1 MSKSFEITRRTAL
14 RGLGT
19 ALALPFLEGML
30 PSVGLAA
37 PAGAAVGPMRLA
49 FFYVPNGVH
58 MQDWTP
64 TSEGTDYALPHIL
77 EPLAG
82 LKGEFSVL
90 TGLTQ
95 SKANANGDGPGDHA
109 RALASFLTGRTSGWG
124 SRPTKS
130 PPIRWVVTPAFPH
143 WNLAVM
149 PGLNPAIATPATA
162 VPTLRTSPGNQP
174 LSHW

>member
-30 PSVGLAA
+30 SSVGQAA
-37 PAGAAVGPMRLA
+37 PAAAGAGPMRLA

-64 TSEGTDYALPHIL
+64 TAEGTDYALPHIL
-77 EPLAG
+77 EPLSG
-82 LKGEFSVL
+82 LKSEFSVL

-109 RALASFLTGRTSGWG
+109 RALASFLTGCQAKKTHGEIGRAH
-124 SRPTKS
+124 
-130 PPIRWVVTPAFPH
+130 V
-143 WNLAVM
+143 
-149 PGLNPAIATPATA
+149 
-162 VPTLRTSPGNQP
+162 
-174 LSHW
+174 